1 MNDPQKKRRDE
12 EQVNDPLFSVEQVAS
27 ATECTGA
34 LPAQIATE
42 EEARAIAGLQAIHPP
57 HPRFVDGNDEH

>member
-12 EQVNDPLFSVEQVAS
+12 EQVKDPLFSVEQVAS
-27 ATECTGA
+27 MTECTGA

-42 EEARAIAGLQAIHPP
+42 EEARSIAEMQGIHPFKP
-57 HPRFVDGNDEH
+57 HRGAEHPGS